1 MLARSICLDSLS
13 SYSHVQKCHAEQAK
27 ILRLLAQDD
36 NGAMLRRVYES
47 HIKKVFRIRSVV
59 VPLVI
64 RYGN

>member
-47 HIKKVFRIRSVV
+47 HIKVFRIRSV